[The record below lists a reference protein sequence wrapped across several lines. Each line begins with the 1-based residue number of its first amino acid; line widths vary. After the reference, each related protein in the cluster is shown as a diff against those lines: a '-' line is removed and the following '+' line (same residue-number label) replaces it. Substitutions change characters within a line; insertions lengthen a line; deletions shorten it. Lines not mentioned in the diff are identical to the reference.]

1 MKWDDSC
8 CSERAHFIPAEHN
21 YIDENYIDEITS
33 MKWMMKSGDEI
44 SLKTVSKT
52 MK

>member
-1 MKWDDSC
+1 MKLDDSC
-8 CSERAHFIPAEHN
+8 CSERANFIPAEHN
-21 YIDENYIDEITS
+21 YIDGNYIDEITS
-33 MKWMMKSGDEI
+33 MKWMMESWEGI